1 MESPSPCSVESISF
15 ARCVY
20 EIRPT
25 ACLPSHPPTGEEC
38 HTDHSPCIHCPA
50 DGYLGSCQFGVF
62 WLLPIKRRSCLH
74 VNVCR
79 HFSWGNTQ
87 RRACRAIEKR
97 IFNLIKPARLFPKW
111 LRYFSPYHGG
121 GLFAGVGN
129 SLRITQQKE
138 FRGNSADSSWCGKGN
153 RGLAHSVWEGQSWE

>member
-1 MESPSPCSVESISF
+1 MESPSLCSVESLSF
-15 ARCVY
+15 APCVY
-20 EIRPT
+20 EIHLNR
-25 ACLPSHPPTGEEC
+25 LPPISS
-38 HTDHSPCIHCPA
+38 SPCGAVSLHGPQSMHPSSCWWTS
-50 DGYLGSCQFGVF
+50 GYLPRLVF
-62 WLLPIKRRSCLH
+62 FRLLWINRLSCLH
-74 VNVCR
+74 VDVCC

-111 LRYFSPYHGG
+111 LRYFSPYRGG

-153 RGLAHSVWEGQSWE
+153 